1 MGLAPHDRTS
11 HAANTAGIQTLLD
24 AEKEAAKIVQKARDY
39 RTQRVKDARGEAAKE
54 IEAYKTKVEREFQA
68 IEQEHSGDNDAAQ
81 SELDKQTEQQI
92 ESIKA
97 DFGKNRQAV
106 VDKLLE
112 RVTEVQPELHKNY
125 KKPATA

>member
-1 MGLAPHDRTS
+1 MGAPHDRTLRLI
-11 HAANTAGIQTLLD
+11 HKMAANTAGIQTLLD

-54 IEAYKTKVEREFQA
+54 IEAYKAKVEREFQA

-81 SELDKQTEQQI
+81 SELDKQTEP
-92 ESIKA
+92 IKA

-112 RVTEVQPELHKNY
+112 RVTEVQPEL
-125 KKPATA
+125 